1 MNIKIK
7 EKINGILGSAKL
19 KKTEPRRM
27 VLEVLLSAAQP
38 QTADEIVASI
48 GKAGPNRVTVYRIL
62 ESTVEAGI
70 VHRAFVA
77 EGSQHFEMADKC
89 TEHQCHPHFVCTDC
103 GTTSCMHDMSVSM
116 ATSAPAGFVI
126 QRQQVRLQGLCP
138 ECNRA
143 VR

>member
-1 MNIKIK
+1 MKINTK
-7 EKINGILGSAKL
+7 EKIDKLLNSAKL

-27 VLEVLLSAAQP
+27 VLDVLLNASQP
-38 QTADEIVASI
+38 QTADEIVATT
-48 GKAGPNRVTVYRIL
+48 GKTGPNRVTVYRIL
-62 ESTVEAGI
+62 ESMVKAGI

-103 GTTSCMHDMSVSM
+103 GKTSCMHGISVSL
-116 ATSAPAGFVI
+116 ATSAPDGFVI

-138 ECNRA
+138 KCNHARN
-143 VR
+143 

>member
-1 MNIKIK
+1 MKLALK
-7 EKINGILGSAKL
+7 EKVDKLLDSANL
-19 KKTEPRRM
+19 KKTVPRRM
-27 VLEVLLSAAQP
+27 VLDVLLSAAQP
-38 QTADEIVASI
+38 KTADEIISAM
-48 GKAGPNRVTVYRIL
+48 GKAGPDRVTVYRIL
-62 ESTVEAGI
+62 ESMVEADI

-103 GTTSCMHDMSVSM
+103 GHTRCLHDVLVPM

-138 ECNRA
+138 KCNQA
-143 VR
+143 KI